1 MKDIAN
7 NSRGM
12 KKMNELK
19 LTNHMLTMPLQKNET
34 SHPRC
39 KNAADSVIC
48 SPTYQEC
55 QFTN

>member
-48 SPTYQEC
+48 SPTY
-55 QFTN
+55 